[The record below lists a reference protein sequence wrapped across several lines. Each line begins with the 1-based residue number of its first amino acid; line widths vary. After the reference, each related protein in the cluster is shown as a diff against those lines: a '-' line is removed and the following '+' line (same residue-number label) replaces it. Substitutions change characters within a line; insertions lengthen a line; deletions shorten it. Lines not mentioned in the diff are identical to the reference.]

1 MWFRKTILWQDG
13 IRRTARKGP
22 QKFPTIPPLSYGSKL
37 RVGALNVQGFA
48 DILKLKNVLQL
59 MEEHNLDVVMLSE
72 TRSTPSYT
80 SEKHLVVLSSNTND
94 KHAGVGAV
102 VHPRVRPHLADI
114 VQVSN
119 RLLHLVFNKKGG
131 RVHVLGAYAPHSGHD
146 HNSVRE
152 PFWNTLSRNT
162 PQ

>member
-1 MWFRKTILWQDG
+1 M
-13 IRRTARKGP
+13 
-22 QKFPTIPPLSYGSKL
+22 
-37 RVGALNVQGFA
+37 NVQGFA

-72 TRSTPSYT
+72 TRSTSYYSYT